1 MVQAVKAE
9 NISGAEGSLRVI
21 VQKYGGSSVSTA
33 TKLRAVAE
41 MIKQVSL
48 QNRIVAVVSA
58 MGDSTDNLLELA
70 RQVGPALSP
79 RELDMLL
86 STGETVSAALLSL
99 AIQSLGVKAV
109 SLSASQSG
117 IITNEEYSNA
127 RILEVR
133 PDRIKKELAGGA
145 VVVVPGF
152 QGVTKQQEIT
162 TLGRGGSDTSA
173 AAIAAALG
181 AESCEIYTDVKG
193 VYSADPRVVPE
204 AIALSELGAGE
215 MQELAWHGA
224 QVVKAEAVEFART
237 NGVAVVVRSAF
248 ADGPGTL
255 IPPESAQSVYR
266 PHRPEVA
273 AVTGRKDL
281 VYIRLDGSA
290 LTSPQRDEVFAALSK
305 YDLIFGGLNGAG
317 ETSELFISNL
327 EIPDPN
333 AFAAELAP
341 RFNGAVKLSGELGAV
356 SLVGFGLGSRPA
368 ALLEALK
375 VLEEENVLLIK
386 SFTGRESLTFVIPRP
401 LVDASVKRLHRIFV
415 ESREPALQLN
425 SFPLIRKSKG
435 SNIVDTFELLESE
448 VRYYCRDFP
457 VVFTKGIGCR
467 LFDENGG
474 EYLDF
479 FSGAGT
485 LNYGHNNPR
494 LKRRLI
500 EYIENDSITHSLDMA
515 TAVKREFLE
524 RFDSL
529 ILAPR
534 RLRYKIQFCGP
545 TGTNA
550 VEAALKLA
558 RKVTGRQNVIFFM
571 NAYHGLSLGSL
582 AVTGNASKRTGAGVP
597 LHYTMP
603 MPYDGDLGPN
613 VNTLDYFEAFLQEPG
628 SGMELPAAVI
638 VETIQAEGGVKV
650 ASYEWLHRLE
660 DLTRRHGIV
669 FIVDDIQVGCGRTGS
684 FFSFEDA
691 GLRPDLVCLSKAI
704 SGFGLPMALLL
715 IRPEL
720 DVWQPGE
727 HTGTFRGNNLAF
739 VTASEALAYWEDE
752 AFAGL
757 ISKKSALMSRLLK
770 DTVERHPEALG
781 WVRGRGLIQGLGF
794 DVKGLAHE
802 VARVAFDSG
811 LIIETSGARSEVV
824 KLLPPLTIDEDELRD
839 GIARLDESLT
849 MALRGMDLNRA
860 AVSG

>member
-1 MVQAVKAE
+1 M
-9 NISGAEGSLRVI
+9 RVL

-33 TKLRAVAE
+33 AKMRAVAE
-41 MIKQVSL
+41 KITQVTR
-48 QNRIVAVVSA
+48 QDQVVVVVSA

-70 RQVGPALSP
+70 RQVGPALSS

-99 AIQSLGVKAV
+99 AIQSLGVKSV
-109 SLSASQSG
+109 SLSASQCG
-117 IITNEEYSNA
+117 IITNDMYSNA

-133 PDRIKKELAGGA
+133 PDRIKEELARGA
-145 VVVVPGF
+145 VVVIPGF
-152 QGVTKQQEIT
+152 QGVTQQQEIT

-173 AAIAAALG
+173 VAIAAALG
-181 AESCEIYTDVKG
+181 AESCEIYTDVNA
-193 VYSADPRVVPE
+193 VYSADPRLVPA

-224 QVVKAEAVEFART
+224 QVVKAEAVEFAKT

-248 ADGPGTL
+248 ADGPGTV
-255 IPPESAQSVYR
+255 IPSTSSPSVFR

-281 VYIRLDGSA
+281 VRIRLDESA
-290 LTSPQRDEVFAALSK
+290 LTGAQRDEIFAAVSK

-327 EIPDPN
+327 EIPDPD
-333 AFAAELAP
+333 AFAAEFAP
-341 RFNGAVKLSGELGAV
+341 RFNGAVKLTGELGAV

-368 ALLEALK
+368 ALLAALR
-375 VLEEENVLLIK
+375 VLEQESVPLIK
-386 SFTGRESLTFVIPRP
+386 SFTGRESLTFVIPRR
-401 LVDASVKRLHRIFV
+401 LVDASVKRLHRVFV
-415 ESREPALQLN
+415 ESHEPASPLN
-425 SFPLIRKSKG
+425 SLPVIRNTKG

-457 VVFTKGIGCR
+457 VVFTKGIGSR

-500 EYIENDSITHSLDMA
+500 EYLENDSITHSLDMA
-515 TAVKREFLE
+515 TTVKREFLE
-524 RFDSL
+524 RFDSVV
-529 ILAPR
+529 LAPR

-558 RKVTGRQNVIFFM
+558 RKATGRQTVIFFS

-582 AVTGNASKRTGAGVP
+582 AVTGNASKRAGAGVP

-603 MPYDGDLGPN
+603 VPYDGDLGPN
-613 VNTLDYFEAFLQEPG
+613 VNTLDYFEAFLQDPG
-628 SGMELPAAVI
+628 SGLELPAAVI

-650 ASYEWLHRLE
+650 ASYEWLRRLE
-660 DLTRRHGIV
+660 DLCRRHGIV
-669 FIVDDIQVGCGRTGS
+669 LIVDDIQVGCGRTGS

-691 GLRPDLVCLSKAI
+691 GLRPDMVCLSKAI

-739 VTASEALAYWEDE
+739 ATASEALSYWEDD
-752 AFAGL
+752 AFADSIL
-757 ISKKSALMSRLLK
+757 KKSELLTRLLK
-770 DTVERHPEALG
+770 ETVETYPEAQG
-781 WVRGRGLIQGLGF
+781 WVRGRGLIYGLGF

-802 VARVAFDSG
+802 VARGAFERG
-811 LIIETSGARSEVV
+811 LIIETAGARGEVV
-824 KLLPPLTIDEDELRD
+824 KLLPPLTIDEADLRD
-839 GIARLDESLT
+839 GIARLTDSLT
-849 MALRGMDLNRA
+849 TVLGRMDLDRA
-860 AVSG
+860 VVAET